1 MSNTM
6 QKYLAV
12 YAEPEAKL
20 LGSIL
25 EDQTLPIKPYRYCL
39 VIPVFQESYQGLSA
53 AWRQLPIDTLIILV
67 INSYLKDDTPTMA
80 LYDELYA
87 RSTPQHLIA
96 NLHLLTND
104 KDKDVLL
111 VDRCHNDCLI
121 PKTQGVGLARK
132 IGADIALA
140 LIVKGIVV
148 ERRISLTDA
157 DVVLPKDY
165 FTPLI
170 THDDAALV
178 YPFIHRSSDDL
189 VDAIQLYEI
198 SMLYYAAG
206 LRWSGSHYGFTTI
219 GSLITVNPE
228 HYAKVRGFPKR
239 DAAEDFYLLNKM
251 AKIGAIRSIQAPIVE
266 IEARLS
272 TRVPFGTG
280 PALAKILE
288 SGIEGYLFYH
298 PMVFE
303 ELRAF
308 LDGFASLWSA
318 SDIRELYQSSPFILH
333 YCEANDFC
341 STIENRKKKIKSQ
354 PVFDKFLVDWFDGF
368 KTLKFIH
375 EMREHYPSVAL
386 EYIVDAPFVPKH
398 QDPAQLRQQL
408 SALCID

>member
-1 MSNTM
+1 MSKGTR
-6 QKYLAV
+6 KYLAG
-12 YAEPEAKL
+12 YAEHEAKV

-25 EDQTLPIKPYRYCL
+25 QDQTPPIKHYRYCL
-39 VIPVFQESYQGLSA
+39 VIPAFQESYQDLSA
-53 AWRQLPIDTLIILV
+53 AWRQLPIDTLIILI
-67 INSYLKDDTPTMA
+67 INSYFKDDTATIA
-80 LYDELYA
+80 LYDEVNA
-87 RSTPQHLIA
+87 HSKPQHLIE
-96 NLHLLTND
+96 NLHLLIRD
-104 KDKDVLL
+104 KDKDILL

-121 PKTQGVGLARK
+121 PRKQGVGMARK

-140 LIVKGIVV
+140 LITNGIVI
-148 ERRISLTDA
+148 EPRISLTDA
-157 DVVLPKDY
+157 DVVLPRDY

-170 THDDAALV
+170 TRDDAALV

-251 AKIGAIRSIQAPIVE
+251 AKIGAIRSIQAPIIE

-280 PALAKILE
+280 PALAKIAE
-288 SGIEGYLFYH
+288 NGIEGYLFYN

-308 LDGFASLWSA
+308 LDGFSSLWSA
-318 SDIRELYQSSPFILH
+318 SDVRELYQSSPFILH
-333 YCEANDFC
+333 YCETNDFY
-341 STIENRKKKIKSQ
+341 STIETCKKKIKSQ

-368 KTLKFIH
+368 RTLKFIH
-375 EMREHYPSVAL
+375 EMREHYPSVTL
-386 EYIVDAPFVPKH
+386 EYIADATFVPKH
-398 QDPAQLRQQL
+398 QDPRELRQQL
-408 SALCID
+408 AALCVD